1 VNDSPQEE
9 IRTRAATICLDI
21 VYCCGHAF
29 IIAVVKPFIYATSTA
44 CPFVTTSSAETE
56 TVAFTQKLGVAIHLA
71 RMLFYMN
78 LIPTEAIVGW
88 QDNQAAIRLQENGGP
103 CSARTRHIDVRW
115 FWAKEFMDEQ
125 LLSLFY
131 CRSEDLVVDGLTKPL
146 SGEKFQTVFDAALGL
161 P

>member
-1 VNDSPQEE
+1 M
-9 IRTRAATICLDI
+9 
-21 VYCCGHAF
+21 
-29 IIAVVKPFIYATSTA
+29 
-44 CPFVTTSSAETE
+44 TTSSAETE

-103 CSARTRHIDVRW
+103 CSARTRQIDVRW

-131 CRSEDLVVDGLTKPL
+131 CRSEDLVVDGLTTPL